1 MVRGSF
7 ASVFALALAAGA
19 AASALAGPLPAAKTA
34 HDRAAW
40 RALLHW
46 PAGCEQG
53 WRESHGSGAGLSVEP
68 AGNGG
73 QLVLVDCDLAA
84 YQGNTVFFLLDAA
97 HHATGPLAFQ
107 VYEDPGNGHPR
118 LKRETVILGV
128 LTWARGSGVLT
139 VFDKFRG
146 PADCGVYSRFQ
157 LHDGRFVLIEAR
169 AKTACDGKP
178 PFDPRR
184 WPALPVPRPS

>member
-73 QLVLVDCDLAA
+73 QLALLGRDPPA
-84 YQGNTVFFLLDAA
+84 YPGNTVVFFLDAA
-97 HHATGPLAFQ
+97 H
-107 VYEDPGNGHPR
+107 
-118 LKRETVILGV
+118 
-128 LTWARGSGVLT
+128 
-139 VFDKFRG
+139 
-146 PADCGVYSRFQ
+146 
-157 LHDGRFVLIEAR
+157 
-169 AKTACDGKP
+169 P
-178 PFDPRR
+178 PTP
-184 WPALPVPRPS
+184 P